1 MAAELSAGGVEAAD
15 RVGREL
21 RGSRSS
27 AAGVATAIAGRWMR
41 WLTPLRNG
49 WDEGEF
55 FAATGMS
62 REEHYR
68 RYLGVIHLQTAAIV
82 AEGLR

>member
-1 MAAELSAGGVEAAD
+1 
-15 RVGREL
+15 
-21 RGSRSS
+21 
-27 AAGVATAIAGRWMR
+27 MR